1 MGDDDDDKQNP
12 QDGKKKVRVKGN
24 KKVGLINNQEE
35 VKDDKVEKVEKAE
48 ESKEKKQEATIS
60 SKDAPLEIRLEEL
73 LSELTL
79 NDKPEETSP
88 EDDKYVEEFISK
100 LEKIKIE
107 K

>member
-1 MGDDDDDKQNP
+1 MGDDDDEDKKNP
-12 QDGKKKVRVKGN
+12 KDGKKKVRVKGN
-24 KKVGLINNQEE
+24 KKAGPVNDQEE
-35 VKDDKVEKVEKAE
+35 VKEDKVEKVE
-48 ESKEKKQEATIS
+48 ESKEKKQEASIIS
-60 SKDAPLEIRLEEL
+60 NKETSHEIRLEEL

>member
-1 MGDDDDDKQNP
+1 MGDDDEEENKKNP
-12 QDGKKKVRVKGN
+12 KDGKKKVRVKGN
-24 KKVGLINNQEE
+24 KKAGPINDQEE
-35 VKDDKVEKVEKAE
+35 VKEDKVEKVE
-48 ESKEKKQEATIS
+48 ESKEKKQEAIIS
-60 SKDAPLEIRLEEL
+60 NKEASHEIRLEEL